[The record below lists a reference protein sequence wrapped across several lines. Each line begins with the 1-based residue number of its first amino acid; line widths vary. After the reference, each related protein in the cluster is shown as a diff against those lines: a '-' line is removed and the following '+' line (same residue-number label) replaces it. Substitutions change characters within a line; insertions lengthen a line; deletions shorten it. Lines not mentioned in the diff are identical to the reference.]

1 MVWAMMKKR
10 LAKRESRTKDQLQ
23 AYIRQFWS
31 MDMTVELCNQ
41 FIDHIFKVLPIA
53 LDIGGQATGDLPRK
67 VFPERSRH
75 RSLKYFAERLHQPA
89 FQAKIISI
97 KQQ

>member
-10 LAKRESRTKDQLQ
+10 LAKREPRTKDQLQ

-53 LDIGGQATGDLPRK
+53 L
-67 VFPERSRH
+67 ERVVLNYETKSKRN
-75 RSLKYFAERLHQPA
+75 ERNET
-89 FQAKIISI
+89 K
-97 KQQ
+97 

>member
-1 MVWAMMKKR
+1 MIKKR
-10 LAKRESRTKDQLQ
+10 LVKREPRTKDQLQ
-23 AYIRQFWS
+23 AYIGQFWS

-53 LDIGGQATGDLPRK
+53 LEIGGQATGDLPRN

-75 RSLKYFAERLHQPA
+75 RSLKYFAEKLQQPE
-89 FQAKIISI
+89 FQAKITGI